1 MADDPVRR
9 DTHRASDADRETV
22 AGDLRDAFSEG
33 RLDYEEY
40 ESRLDEVW
48 QAKTY
53 GELDRLTADLPQP
66 LERRKAAAEQER
78 RRKEV
83 QDYLGE
89 WKSWLGVA
97 VVLIALW
104 GITSLS
110 SGELNDFW
118 PVWPLGIWAAI
129 LLAQAFWPGNCSK

>member
-1 MADDPVRR
+1 MAEDPVRR

-40 ESRLDEVW
+40 ESRLDKLW

-129 LLAQAFWPGNCSK
+129 LLA